1 MPHVDELLGPA
12 TLAAAGLVVA
22 IALQPVAS
30 RHAGADA
37 KARGTVVPAV
47 ASADRAAEG
56 TAVVRLPA
64 VEVVARRITETVGTE
79 CEEDGALV
87 RREIAGR
94 AAGANA

>member
-30 RHAGADA
+30 RHAGAE
-37 KARGTVVPAV
+37 ARVAVVPAV
-47 ASADRAAEG
+47 ANADRAADG
-56 TAVVRLPA
+56 IAVVRLPA
-64 VEVVARRITETVGTE
+64 VEVIARRITETAGTE

-87 RREIAGR
+87 RRETAGH

>member
-37 KARGTVVPAV
+37 EARVTVVPAV
-47 ASADRAAEG
+47 ASADRAAAIRKRTEALQG
-56 TAVVRLPA
+56 PRPERLSIDWPA
-64 VEVVARRITETVGTE
+64 VQASIR
-79 CEEDGALV
+79 
-87 RREIAGR
+87 
-94 AAGANA
+94 